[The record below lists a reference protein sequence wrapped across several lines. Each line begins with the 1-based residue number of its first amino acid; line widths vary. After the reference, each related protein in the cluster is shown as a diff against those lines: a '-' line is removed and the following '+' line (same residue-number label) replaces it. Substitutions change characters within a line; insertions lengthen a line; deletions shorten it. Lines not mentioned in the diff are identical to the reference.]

1 MSNVLYPAPRT
12 YSYNFACDV
21 VEKLFNPNYFVDLAD
36 PYKDSPITPKYLNE
50 YVTYFYVGGELVAM
64 YDETSGDLWTTVNPN

>member
-50 YVTYFYVGGELVAM
+50 
-64 YDETSGDLWTTVNPN
+64 